1 MGTGKK
7 GVCIARGGSQKAG
20 GRGCGHFKQSRV
32 AGSAKQGSSTQGQC
46 MASRWGKQGCRAAT
60 QGAGGCRILGKG
72 GEKEGSVDGPWASCL
87 PATPPGVLGVRNP
100 GLLPTKPFRS
110 PTLSSMELLP
120 CIACVLCP
128 GSCCLRKTTSSCP
141 AQPQGQGQRDSSS
154 RERSLG
160 TSGGQAQ
167 RGGAEGC
174 FLSFM
179 PPEDGAIKGA
189 RPQALHGE
197 ALNKLNNI

>member
-20 GRGCGHFKQSRV
+20 GRVCGHFKQSRV

-60 QGAGGCRILGKG
+60 EGAGGCRILGKG
-72 GEKEGSVDGPWASCL
+72 GEKEGSVDGSWASCL
-87 PATPPGVLGVRNP
+87 PATPPGLLGMRIP

-120 CIACVLCP
+120 CIACVLGP
-128 GSCCLRKTTSSCP
+128 TASERPPAASQPSPKAKDRGSHQAERGLLGLLEVKLRE
-141 AQPQGQGQRDSSS
+141 AGQRAAVYHLCHLKMGPSKGLDPKPYM
-154 RERSLG
+154 G
-160 TSGGQAQ
+160 K
-167 RGGAEGC
+167 
-174 FLSFM
+174 LS
-179 PPEDGAIKGA
+179 I
-189 RPQALHGE
+189 
-197 ALNKLNNI
+197 N